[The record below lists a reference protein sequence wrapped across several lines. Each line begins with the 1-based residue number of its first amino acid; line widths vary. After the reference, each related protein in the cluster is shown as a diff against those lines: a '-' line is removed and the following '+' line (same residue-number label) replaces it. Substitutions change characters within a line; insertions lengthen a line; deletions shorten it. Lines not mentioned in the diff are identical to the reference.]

1 MPITVNMNSCISCII
16 FSPMNTKTLLNSN
29 KSDVFR
35 FNHCMIISQSNRV
48 RKIFCDKNAK

>member
-1 MPITVNMNSCISCII
+1 
-16 FSPMNTKTLLNSN
+16 MNTNTLVNSN

-35 FNHCMIISQSNRV
+35 LNHCMITSQSNRV